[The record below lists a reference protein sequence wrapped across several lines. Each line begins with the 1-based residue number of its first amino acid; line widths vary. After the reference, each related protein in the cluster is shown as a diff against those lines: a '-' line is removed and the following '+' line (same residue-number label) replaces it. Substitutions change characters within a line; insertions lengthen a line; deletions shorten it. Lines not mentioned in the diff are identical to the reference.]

1 MADNDVR
8 NYNSTVMKTSTLRFW
23 IYGTAA
29 FGVSMASITSLGIS
43 TVSDAESKMLAQPVV
58 KLLET
63 PSLESQLKAL
73 EAHGLELAREDEV
86 LASDSIASLFERL
99 GVEDSEALIYLA
111 ANKTNASV
119 LKANVGKTALVHTDI
134 NGSLLRLQLVNGQD
148 TWVVERTGE
157 GQFAT
162 RIGQVGVETVTEH
175 RSVMVGKSFL
185 TPWTRPAFQVP
196 SQKTLSTFLNR
207 TLTFV
212 ARCSLVTRFE

>member
-1 MADNDVR
+1 MEGGIADNDVR

-73 EAHGLELAREDEV
+73 ETHGLELAREDEV
-86 LASDSIASLFERL
+86 LASDTIASLFERL

-162 RIGQVGVETVTEH
+162 RIGQAGVETVTEH
-175 RSVMVGKSFL
+175 R
-185 TPWTRPAFQVP
+185 
-196 SQKTLSTFLNR
+196 
-207 TLTFV
+207 
-212 ARCSLVTRFE
+212 